1 MNQQQVQFADVVA
14 EELLRQNT
22 VLTRDLAIARAEAFA
37 LKQENEMLKQQQA
50 SQTEAEPVEAELVS

>member
-1 MNQQQVQFADVVA
+1 MENQQQVQFADVVA

-37 LKQENEMLKQQQA
+37 LKQELEMVKRQQA
-50 SQTEAEPVEAELVS
+50 PEAVEAELAS

>member
-22 VLTRDLAIARAEAFA
+22 VLTRDLAIARAEVFA
-37 LKQENEMLKQQQA
+37 LKQENEMLKQQA
-50 SQTEAEPVEAELVS
+50 AAPEEVEAELVS